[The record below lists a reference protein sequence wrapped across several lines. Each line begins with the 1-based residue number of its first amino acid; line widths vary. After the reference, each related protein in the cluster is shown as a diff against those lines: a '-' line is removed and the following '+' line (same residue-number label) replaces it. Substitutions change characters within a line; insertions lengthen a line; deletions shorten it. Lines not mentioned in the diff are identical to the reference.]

1 MMFALVTAIGV
12 SSVEGTPS
20 TVALDAGS
28 GIDDLVAVNPAPP
41 ALDLVLRTKWEL
53 GRRRGAIC
61 LHRPIL
67 RVEAALR
74 KT

>member
-1 MMFALVTAIGV
+1 MQPDEGVTVVLIGV
-12 SSVEGTPS
+12 QEG

-28 GIDDLVAVNPAPP
+28 GIHDLVAVNPAPP